1 MVETK
6 KQSALDSS
14 GNKLPIDKSD
24 YEEEIFTIITDENYE
39 EMVSDFCEAIF
50 KNSVFEA
57 SNTSNDVI
65 DTYLILYNSAGIFSI
80 HPLA

>member
-50 KNSVFEA
+50 KDRKSV
-57 SNTSNDVI
+57 V
-65 DTYLILYNSAGIFSI
+65 
-80 HPLA
+80 